1 MRSTLCFLFSLEAA
15 GSFLTSPR
23 HHAAAKGS
31 RSCPSAF
38 WQGQDRP
45 GNIFGL
51 PWHRKPAIALVDGR
65 TAPTDRSR
73 QLPSCRASVL
83 GCYPSALPREQGK
96 YQPRFL
102 SATAS
107 FAWKCIYHRENCF
120 HSSVETTI
128 PGDDTGRECEAR
140 PGRHPEVLPSSSER
154 AAHIAHGET
163 FPFEMR
169 RPPRNVRATA

>member
-65 TAPTDRSR
+65 TAHRSLATTAFVPR
-73 QLPSCRASVL
+73 QRL

-96 YQPRFL
+96 YQRRFL

-163 FPFEMR
+163 FPFEMS

>member
-38 WQGQDRP
+38 RQGQDRP

-73 QLPSCRASVL
+73 QLPSCRASVWVATRLRSRGSRENTSDVSCRRRPLSPGNAFITARTASIHRSRQLSLAMTLDVNARL
-83 GCYPSALPREQGK
+83 GQAGIQKYYLRPRSALR
-96 YQPRFL
+96 
-102 SATAS
+102 
-107 FAWKCIYHRENCF
+107 I
-120 HSSVETTI
+120 
-128 PGDDTGRECEAR
+128 
-140 PGRHPEVLPSSSER
+140 
-154 AAHIAHGET
+154 
-163 FPFEMR
+163 
-169 RPPRNVRATA
+169 